1 MNSGKHQFFIA
12 PGGQAASLVKNV
24 FFSAASDPSA
34 GIGDNAVAAELVAA
48 VLHLDKG
55 PGMVGNLA
63 NVQVLILLCP
73 ADIQNKAVFFFPI
86 LEIILQNL

>member
-12 PGGQAASLVKNV
+12 PGGQAASLVKNI

-34 GIGDNAVAAELVAA
+34 GIGDNAELVAA

-73 ADIQNKAVFFFPI
+73 ADIQNKAVFFFPV